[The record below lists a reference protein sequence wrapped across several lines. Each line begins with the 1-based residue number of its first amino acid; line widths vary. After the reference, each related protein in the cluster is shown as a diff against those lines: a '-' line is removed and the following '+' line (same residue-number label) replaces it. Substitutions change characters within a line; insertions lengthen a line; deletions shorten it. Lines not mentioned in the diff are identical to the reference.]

1 MLRLALA
8 ILLALAGHAAAA
20 DGEGDRAVRK
30 VGILAYRGD
39 EAAIARWQPTFDAV
53 EAAAPGTDFQVVP
66 LSLDGVRSA
75 LSRGEIDYLFTN
87 PGHLYR
93 MVERARLFP
102 MVSLRSDRDD
112 DPQTGNRFGAVIFVR
127 ADNDAI
133 RTLADLKGRR
143 LAAIAP
149 DAFGGFEVAAATLVR
164 NGVDPWRDLDSVV
177 FLGFPHDGVI
187 EAVVN
192 GTVDAGTV
200 RTGLLEGAVKAGKV
214 EAYQLRILNPLR
226 VPGFAPALSTD
237 LMPEW
242 ILSSTATVS
251 EPERRAVA
259 MALLGLQGDHPAVE
273 AGGYGG
279 WTTVPSDAAVRK
291 LLQTVDAARPSGDTP
306 AAALSGFLAVVAGGV
321 PVVIAMLIYWRSR
334 QAPQRTGPPQAAAPD
349 VHLTPREREILQLV
363 GHGKTTKEIARDLG
377 ISPKTVEF
385 HRSHLMRKFEAHNM
399 AELVRK
405 AGGMLAA

>member
-1 MLRLALA
+1 MLRLALV
-8 ILLALAGHAAAA
+8 ILLAVAGQAAA
-20 DGEGDRAVRK
+20 DGDGDRVVRK

-39 EAAIARWQPTFDAV
+39 EAAIARWQPTFNAV
-53 EAAAPGTDFQVVP
+53 EAAVPGTDFRVVP

-102 MVSLRSDRDD
+102 MVSLRSDRED

-127 ADNDAI
+127 ADNEEI

-149 DAFGGFEVAAATLVR
+149 DAFGGFEVGASTLVR
-164 NGVDPWRDLDSVV
+164 NGINPWRDLESIV

-200 RTGLLEGAVKAGKV
+200 RTGLLEAAVKAGKV
-214 EAYQLRILNPLR
+214 EAYQFRLLNPLR
-226 VPGFAPALSTD
+226 VPGFEPALSTD

-242 ILSSTATVS
+242 ILSSTASVPET
-251 EPERRAVA
+251 ERRALTVA
-259 MALLGLQGDHPAVE
+259 MLSLASDHPAVV
-273 AGGYGG
+273 AGRYGG

-291 LLQTVDAARPSGDTP
+291 LLQTVDAARPSDEVPG
-306 AAALSGFLAVVAGGV
+306 AAISGFLAVAAGGV
-321 PVVIAMLIYWRSR
+321 PIVIAMLIYWRGR
-334 QAPQRTGPPQAAAPD
+334 QTRPLPSGHVRAAAPE

-363 GHGKTTKEIARDLG
+363 GNGKTTKEIARDLG

-405 AGGMLAA
+405 AGGLLAA